1 MNAPTDWVS
10 AIAILSAGLIVG
22 LLFVI
27 FFNRKKSA
35 RRLGGE
41 KDLAYK
47 DLNAK
52 RDALVQQLRD
62 LDENAS
68 PEERRRLER
77 ETAEVLRQLDDRR
90 GGDLV
95 MEPVQAAPVSTMN
108 PALKGFL
115 WGAGSFAALGLL
127 GYMVMQ
133 AANPRQDGGS
143 VTGGEPSAM
152 QAQAAQRPDPVIQQ
166 LEAAVQADPNN
177 LALRNDLS
185 QAYLE
190 RDNLMAVFE
199 QTKFVLDK
207 SPEDSRAL
215 TYQGLVRVAMGE
227 GELAGKMLERATKSD
242 PKNLDSWVARAWLY
256 AQGDDMKKAE
266 SMIAEAAKQSPEDK
280 ARLDEVFTQMKAHV
294 AQMKADPTMQSN
306 ELPQGHPPIDGATP
320 AAASAAAAPAGQ
332 MGQTRP
338 APPADG
344 KSVKVTLSL
353 DPAAKLK
360 GGVLYVMARPAA
372 GGPPVAVKRM
382 QVSSFPITFDFG
394 SADSMM
400 GQPLPEQFRL
410 EARLDSDGDA
420 ATKPPTDPSAMQ
432 MNVAPGA
439 QIKLA
444 LK

>member
-1 MNAPTDWVS
+1 MNAPTDWVT

-27 FFNRKKSA
+27 FFNKKKSA
-35 RRLGGE
+35 RKLGSE

-47 DLNAK
+47 DLSAK

-68 PEERRRLER
+68 ADERKRLER
-77 ETAEVLRQLDDRR
+77 ETADVLRQLDERR
-90 GGDLV
+90 GGDVV
-95 MEPVQAAPVSTMN
+95 MEPVAVAPASTMN

-127 GYMVMQ
+127 GYLVMQ
-133 AANPRQDGGS
+133 AASPRQEGGA
-143 VTGGEPSAM
+143 VTGGEPSAQM
-152 QAQAAQRPDPVIQQ
+152 PAQRPDPVVQQ
-166 LEAAVQADPNN
+166 LEAAVQRDPEN
-177 LALRNDLS
+177 LALRNDLA

-199 QTKFVLDK
+199 QTKLVLAK
-207 SPEDSRAL
+207 APTDSRAL

-227 GELAGKMLERATKSD
+227 TELADQMLQQATKSD

-266 SMIAEAAKQSPEDK
+266 SMIAEAAKQSPSDK
-280 ARLDEVFTQMKAHV
+280 PRLDEVFTQMKAHV
-294 AQMKADPTMQSN
+294 AQMKADPAMQAN
-306 ELPQGHPPIDGATP
+306 ELPQGHPPIDGA
-320 AAASAAAAPAGQ
+320 APAPTANAQ
-332 MGQTRP
+332 MAQTRP

-360 GGVLYVMARPAA
+360 AGTLYVMARPPA
-372 GGPPVAVKRM
+372 GGPPVAVKRLN
-382 QVSSFPITFDFG
+382 VTSFPVTFDFG

-400 GQPLPEQFRL
+400 GQPLPGQFIL

-420 ATKPPTDPSAMQ
+420 ATKPATDPSASQ
-432 MNVAPGA
+432 QNVAPGA
-439 QIKLA
+439 QISLA

>member
-35 RRLGGE
+35 RKLGSE
-41 KDLAYK
+41 KELAYK
-47 DLNAK
+47 DLHAK

-62 LDENAS
+62 LDENAG

-77 ETAEVLRQLDDRR
+77 ETADVLRQLDERR
-90 GGDLV
+90 GGDVV
-95 MEPVQAAPVSTMN
+95 MEPAAAATPGSTMN
-108 PALKGFL
+108 PAVKGFL

-127 GYMVMQ
+127 GYLVMQ
-133 AANPRQDGGS
+133 AASPRQEGGS
-143 VTGGEPSAM
+143 VTGGEPSAQM
-152 QAQAAQRPDPVIQQ
+152 PAQRPDPVVQQ
-166 LEAAVQADPNN
+166 LEAAVQRDPEN
-177 LALRNDLS
+177 LSLRNDLA

-199 QTKFVLDK
+199 QTQFVLGK
-207 SPEDSRAL
+207 APTDSRAL

-227 GELAGKMLERATKSD
+227 TELADKMLEQATKSD
-242 PKNLDSWVARAWLY
+242 PRNLDSWVARAWLY

-266 SMIAEAAKQSPEDK
+266 TMMAEAARQSPSDK
-280 ARLDEVFTQMKAHV
+280 PRLDEVFTQMKAHV
-294 AQMKADPTMQSN
+294 AQMKNDPSMQAN
-306 ELPQGHPPIDGATP
+306 ELPQGHPPIDGA
-320 AAASAAAAPAGQ
+320 APAPTANAQ

-360 GGVLYVMARPAA
+360 AGTLYVMARPAA
-372 GGPPVAVKRM
+372 GGPPVAVKRLN
-382 QVSSFPITFDFG
+382 VDSFPVTFDFG

-400 GQPLPEQFRL
+400 GQPLPGQFIL

-420 ATKPPTDPSAMQ
+420 ATKPPTDPSASQ
-432 MNVAPGA
+432 QNVAPGA
-439 QIKLA
+439 QISLA

>member
-27 FFNRKKSA
+27 FFNRKKST
-35 RRLGGE
+35 RKLGSE
-41 KDLAYK
+41 KELAYK
-47 DLNAK
+47 DLHAK

-68 PEERRRLER
+68 ADERRRLER
-77 ETAEVLRQLDDRR
+77 ETADVLRQLDERR
-90 GGDLV
+90 GGDVV
-95 MEPVQAAPVSTMN
+95 MEPVTAAAPASTMN
-108 PALKGFL
+108 PAMKGFL

-127 GYMVMQ
+127 GYLVMQ
-133 AANPRQDGGS
+133 AASPRQEGGS
-143 VTGGEPSAM
+143 VTGGEPSAQM
-152 QAQAAQRPDPVIQQ
+152 APRPDPVVQQ
-166 LEAAVQADPNN
+166 LEAAVQRDPENI
-177 LALRNDLS
+177 ALRNDLA

-199 QTKFVLDK
+199 QTKFVLAK
-207 SPEDSRAL
+207 APTDSRAL

-227 GELAGKMLERATKSD
+227 TELAGQMLEQATKSD

-266 SMIAEAAKQSPEDK
+266 SMIAEAAKQSPDDK
-280 ARLDEVFTQMKAHV
+280 TRLEEVFTQMKAHV
-294 AQMKADPTMQSN
+294 AQMKADPSMQAT
-306 ELPQGHPPIDGATP
+306 ELPQGHPPIDGAAPTP
-320 AAASAAAAPAGQ
+320 AANAQ
-332 MGQTRP
+332 MAQTRP

-353 DPAAKLK
+353 DPGAKLK
-360 GGVLYVMARPAA
+360 AGTLYVMARPAA
-372 GGPPVAVKRM
+372 GGPPVAVKRLN
-382 QVSSFPITFDFG
+382 VSSFPVTFDFG

-400 GQPLPEQFRL
+400 GQPLPGQFIL

-420 ATKPPTDPSAMQ
+420 ATKPATDPSASRA
-432 MNVAPGA
+432 NVAPGA
-439 QIKLA
+439 QVSLA

>member
-10 AIAILSAGLIVG
+10 AIAILSAGLVVG

-27 FFNRKKSA
+27 FFNKKKSA
-35 RRLGGE
+35 RKIGGE

-47 DLNAK
+47 DLHAK

-68 PEERRRLER
+68 VDERKRLER
-77 ETAEVLRQLDDRR
+77 ETAAVLRQLDERR

-95 MEPVQAAPVSTMN
+95 MEPSAAPASTMN
-108 PALKGFL
+108 PAMKGFL

-127 GYMVMQ
+127 GYLVMQ
-133 AANPRQDGGS
+133 AASPRQEGGS
-143 VTGGEPSAM
+143 ITGGEPSAQM
-152 QAQAAQRPDPVIQQ
+152 QTQRPDPVVQQ
-166 LEAAVQADPNN
+166 LEAAVQRDPEN
-177 LALRNDLS
+177 LALRNDLA

-199 QTKFVLDK
+199 QTKLVLAK
-207 SPEDSRAL
+207 APSDSRAL

-227 GELAGKMLERATKSD
+227 TELAGQMLEQATKSD
-242 PKNLDSWVARAWLY
+242 PKNLDGWVARAWLY

-266 SMIAEAAKQSPEDK
+266 TMIAEAAKQSPDDK
-280 ARLDEVFTQMKAHV
+280 ARLEEVFTQMKAHV
-294 AQMKADPTMQSN
+294 AQVKADPSMQAT
-306 ELPQGHPPIDGATP
+306 ELPQGHPPIDGA
-320 AAASAAAAPAGQ
+320 APAQTANAQ

-360 GGVLYVMARPAA
+360 AGTLYVMARPAA
-372 GGPPVAVKRM
+372 GGPPVAVKRLN
-382 QVSSFPITFDFG
+382 VNAFPVTFDFG

-400 GQPLPEQFRL
+400 GQPLPAQFIL

-420 ATKPPTDPSAMQ
+420 ATKPATDPSATRA
-432 MNVAPGA
+432 NVAPGA
-439 QIKLA
+439 QVSLA